1 MSCSELVCTVI
12 KNFFGGFEHEGIC
25 LTWYA
30 PLRPTVGVLP
40 MSAKSLVL
48 KSRTSLDWTKNVSM
62 DEEWC
67 STKGIKWKENHSRLL
82 NLSHRSV
89 TTLNRTVWLGQ
100 ITDCIYLAFLGHR
113 LFIENWIY
121 FFTISRG
128 PKYECRIPSR
138 HIVRARRNLRY
149 KYQSE
154 IEKLLMKTFLYSYL
168 YIFCKNGL

>member
-67 STKGIKWKENHSRLL
+67 STKGIKWKENHSRLNDWTWIIEAWQFESDGVIGTNTRL
-82 NLSHRSV
+82 YFWHL
-89 TTLNRTVWLGQ
+89 
-100 ITDCIYLAFLGHR
+100 DYR
-113 LFIENWIY
+113 LFTKKNIFI
-121 FFTISRG
+121 FLL
-128 PKYECRIPSR
+128 
-138 HIVRARRNLRY
+138 IVRGLEKYICSWMAYWFNSCIKDIRTY
-149 KYQSE
+149 KRPILSGVSTCY
-154 IEKLLMKTFLYSYL
+154 TFL
-168 YIFCKNGL
+168 F